1 MNEREDRPEA
11 VAVNRK
17 KYDIQFE
24 NLGLVLPSRIEI
36 MRVKKQIKKKNFFLL
51 YILIYNSLIF

>member
-36 MRVKKQIKKKNFFLL
+36 MRVKKQIKKKFFFY
-51 YILIYNSLIF
+51 YIY